1 MELRVLRYFLT
12 VAKEQSFTKA
22 AEQLHITQPTL
33 SRQLAALEEE
43 LGSSLFHRGG
53 HSITLTDE
61 GLGYPISIEGAA
73 KYWRKDL
80 IIQKPLHPEIVAHT
94 VIAWKRNIPHS
105 KVVNKFIEEIQRY
118 DAKEF
123 SKE

>member
-1 MELRVLRYFLT
+1 M
-12 VAKEQSFTKA
+12 AMQ
-22 AEQLHITQPTL
+22 
-33 SRQLAALEEE
+33 
-43 LGSSLFHRGG
+43 
-53 HSITLTDE
+53 

-80 IIQKPLHPEIVAHT
+80 IIQKPLNPEIVANT

-118 DAKEF
+118 DEKEF